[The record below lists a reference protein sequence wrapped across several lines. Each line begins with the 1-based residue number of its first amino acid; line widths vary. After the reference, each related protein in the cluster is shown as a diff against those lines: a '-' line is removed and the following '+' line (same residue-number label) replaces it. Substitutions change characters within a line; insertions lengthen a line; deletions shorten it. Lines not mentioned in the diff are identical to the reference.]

1 MSVLGSALR
10 QIIPKMVGQNITN
23 WFELIKPLVEF
34 KWEVN
39 KKYRNKIAENIV
51 NIFSSDPAIP
61 NLQTLH

>member
-1 MSVLGSALR
+1 
-10 QIIPKMVGQNITN
+10 MVGQNLTN